1 MDKRILAVVG
11 GCAALLVVC
20 VICVGLL
27 VVLGY
32 SGKFD
37 QALAGVRGIQPGLS
51 AVATVRPTLGAVPV
65 QPASTRAPTSN
76 GIAAAGRTKGDPK
89 APIAFVD
96 YSDFQ

>member
-1 MDKRILAVVG
+1 MDKRVLAVAG

-32 SGKFD
+32 SGKID
-37 QALAGVRGIQPGLS
+37 QALSSVRGIQPVQQVVGTGL
-51 AVATVRPTLGAVPV
+51 PTLGVVPV
-65 QPASTRAPTSN
+65 QPVSTRAPTAN
-76 GIAAAGRTKGDPK
+76 GIPAVGRTKGDPK